1 MGTLQQEYISDQ
13 KAVTCVL
20 KALQYD
26 NKNLD
31 TLLALGIS
39 CKNIQD
45 ETRAMVYLKQWMK

>member
-39 CKNIQD
+39 CTNIQD
-45 ETRAMVYLKQWMK
+45 ETRAMDYLKQSMK